1 MAREVAD
8 KTGALMAGNICNTTI
23 YIPDRPELVERCR
36 ALFTVSF
43 ESLNVFTGSSIFM
56 QAEFF
61 CKIQEQVQ
69 WAVEEG
75 ADYIIAETFDILGEA
90 ELALECI
97 KAAKKG
103 ASILIF

>member
-1 MAREVAD
+1 M
-8 KTGALMAGNICNTTI
+8 
-23 YIPDRPELVERCR
+23 
-36 ALFTVSF
+36 
-43 ESLNVFTGSSIFM
+43 
-56 QAEFF
+56 
-61 CKIQEQVQ
+61 Q

-97 KAAKKG
+97 KAVKKG